1 MTLSVPRHIFRA
13 YDIRGR
19 TENELTENVAEAI
32 GRAFATVAKRRK
44 ATVIVAGDVRL
55 STESLRTHLVKGLL
69 HGGVDVIDIG
79 TVPTPVLY
87 FATHELNTGCGI
99 MITGSHNPP
108 EFNGLKF
115 MLDGVPFADKD
126 LLELYSLI
134 EQPFAAHQSGKLTRH
149 PVLSIYKDR
158 IVHDISVDKPLRVG
172 IDCGNGVTGVLVPQL
187 FEAIGCE
194 VTSLYAELDGAFPN
208 HHPDPV
214 KPSNLADLIEIVH
227 RDGLDLGIAFDGD
240 GDRLGVVTRTR
251 QHIQAD
257 ILLSYLAKPVLDN
270 NPGSAIIFDV
280 KSGRAATSQVQEL
293 GGNLVI
299 CKTGHTN
306 VKTNLRSTGA
316 KLGGEFSGHICFADR
331 WFGFDDALYTACRL
345 IERLSHDAY
354 TLDEYTQSLDAWLT
368 TPEIEINTTES
379 RKFQIVEE
387 LQTHGDFAGATVN
400 HIDGIRVDYE
410 DRWGLLRAS
419 NTAPKL
425 TLRFEAKNDSAMEQI
440 KVQFNEQLGLV
451 APELHSVEWN

>member
-1 MTLSVPRHIFRA
+1 VTLSVPRHIFRA

-19 TENELTENVAEAI
+19 TENELTENVADAI

-69 HGGVDVIDIG
+69 QGGVDVIDIG

-115 MLDGVPFADKD
+115 LLDGVPFADKD

-134 EQPFAAHQSGKLTRH
+134 ERPSAAHQSGKLTRQSI
-149 PVLSIYKDR
+149 LSIYKDR

-194 VTSLYAELDGAFPN
+194 VTSLYAELDGTFPN

-214 KPSNLADLIEIVH
+214 KPSNLVDLIEIVQ

-240 GDRLGVVTRTR
+240 GDRLGVVTRTG

-306 VKTNLRSTGA
+306 VKTNLRSTGG

-354 TLDEYTQSLDAWLT
+354 TLDEYLQSLDAWLT

-387 LQTHGDFAGATVN
+387 LQTLGDFAGAMVN

-440 KVQFNEQLGLV
+440 KVQFSEQLGLV
-451 APELHSVEWN
+451 APELRSVEWN